1 MPKTA
6 EAPCSTQCFA
16 LLKIRAQPTSE
27 ALIADRRLAQ
37 IERRIG
43 KVKTLLS
50 SLGEMLLGMLKRQF
64 KNPQNQTCLYCQL
77 SYTLNMKSRTDY
89 VFKDALAE
97 VRQQVA
103 KYKRFKELCAQWWT
117 WVLSTPK

>member
-1 MPKTA
+1 
-6 EAPCSTQCFA
+6 
-16 LLKIRAQPTSE
+16 
-27 ALIADRRLAQ
+27 
-37 IERRIG
+37 
-43 KVKTLLS
+43 
-50 SLGEMLLGMLKRQF
+50 MLLGMLKRQF

>member
-1 MPKTA
+1 
-6 EAPCSTQCFA
+6 

-27 ALIADRRLAQ
+27 TLIADRRLAQ

-50 SLGEMLLGMLKRQF
+50 SLGEMLLGMRKRQF
-64 KNPQNQTCLYCQL
+64 KNPQNQTCLYYQL
-77 SYTLNMKSRTDY
+77 SYTLDMKSRTDY

-117 WVLSTPK
+117 